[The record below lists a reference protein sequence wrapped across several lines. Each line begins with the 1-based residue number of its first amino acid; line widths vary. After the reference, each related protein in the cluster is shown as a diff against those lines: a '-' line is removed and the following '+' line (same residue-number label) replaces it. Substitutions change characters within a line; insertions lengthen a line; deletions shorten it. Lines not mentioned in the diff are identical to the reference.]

1 MWQLLSYKGHVTET
15 DIREVA
21 DLCKKRKCES
31 GTDVGQCDPEKKWRA
46 QNAKRALR
54 RGKAL
59 QRRLEQGKVQ
69 KEKWHSHERKML
81 QDLRDGSLQA
91 TANRCVWEQG
101 RGRLRGEHP
110 GEDEDIG
117 TNRNYSVVAHVLDG
131 PRKRRCTDRFHRGRW
146 AN

>member
-1 MWQLLSYKGHVTET
+1 
-15 DIREVA
+15 
-21 DLCKKRKCES
+21 
-31 GTDVGQCDPEKKWRA
+31 
-46 QNAKRALR
+46 
-54 RGKAL
+54 
-59 QRRLEQGKVQ
+59 
-69 KEKWHSHERKML
+69 ML

-117 TNRNYSVVAHVLDG
+117 TNRNYSVVAQVLDG

>member
-1 MWQLLSYKGHVTET
+1 MWQLLSYRGHVTET
-15 DIREVA
+15 DIRELA

-69 KEKWHSHERKML
+69 KKKN
-81 QDLRDGSLQA
+81 G
-91 TANRCVWEQG
+91 
-101 RGRLRGEHP
+101 
-110 GEDEDIG
+110 IG
-117 TNRNYSVVAHVLDG
+117 TSG
-131 PRKRRCTDRFHRGRW
+131 KCCKT
-146 AN
+146 